1 MLRIIFATLAVCGIV
16 AAGACTNKTESA
28 AEAAGANPARGA
40 SPALAA
46 EVPSAKAAEAQ
57 TAQPALPQPKI
68 VVPPKPK
75 PGAPH
80 GPGFDM
86 PLIELGGFAPPRP
99 MDVLKDAH
107 VFAADH
113 PEVAS

>member
-1 MLRIIFATLAVCGIV
+1 MKIHMLRIIFATLAVCGIV
-16 AAGACTNKTESA
+16 TAGACTNKTESV
-28 AEAAGANPARGA
+28 AEAAAASPAPGANPAL
-40 SPALAA
+40 SA
-46 EVPSAKAAEAQ
+46 EAPSAKAADAQ
-57 TAQPALPQPKI
+57 SAQATMPQPKI

-86 PLIELGGFAPPRP
+86 PLLELGGFAPPRP

-107 VFAADH
+107 IF
-113 PEVAS
+113 